1 MWFNS
6 EALAT
11 PLVLCTPSHASLH
24 FAIFCACASTTLLV
38 LHSLCMWEEDCFS
51 FKLASFF
58 QVIQSLDFFKQA
70 LSSAMPRASR
80 RSVRPARSGSTSA
93 SHASRSTSP
102 PVSEAP
108 TEASLLSCSTYDLRY
123 RCTQAGLDSS
133 WRKADLVARLLNQ
146 SASSSSGSR
155 SRSPPAP
162 TRRLS
167 EVMDESSLRQVIPT
181 EVTACVAAAV
191 QNLAPSLH
199 LPTASATLSP
209 NVTPHGSAPSSS
221 TDLGPDLQLI
231 APTTTTTMAATLP
244 TATVPARAVDR
255 IIRGEYIDLS
265 DLLPEA
271 LGLSPS
277 AAPLQLQLGDRGAV
291 VQVLPDSAT
300 SSSRVKRHVHDFA
313 TWMEA
318 WTAYLF
324 VVLSAAPSSWA
335 PELVAYQAII
345 TDANRMFHPDG
356 WLAYDRQFRSAASLN
371 KTLRWDVV
379 EPTLWQLTMT
389 GTKRQ
394 PCFNCQLPH
403 PQGARCPFRAGA
415 RQQSGFTRATHKG
428 REVCY
433 NFNFMRCSNRQCP
446 RTHVCLSCG
455 GDHPRAKCPRD
466 PQRQTT
472 SKQS

>member
-1 MWFNS
+1 MRQHH
-6 EALAT
+6 AACLAFFMHVGRR
-11 PLVLCTPSHASLH
+11 LFLFQA
-24 FAIFCACASTTLLV
+24 
-38 LHSLCMWEEDCFS
+38 EDCFS

-70 LSSAMPRASR
+70 LSSAMPRGSR

-102 PVSEAP
+102 PVSDSEAP
-108 TEASLLSCSTYDLRY
+108 TEASLLSCSTYDLWY

-133 WRKADLVARLLNQ
+133 GRKADLVARLLNQ
-146 SASSSSGSR
+146 SASSLSSGSR

-167 EVMDESSLRQVIPT
+167 EVMDESSLRQVIQT

-221 TDLGPDLQLI
+221 TDLVPDLQLI
-231 APTTTTTMAATLP
+231 APTTTTTIAAALP
-244 TATVPARAVDR
+244 TATVPARTVDR
-255 IIRGEYIDLS
+255 ISRGEYIDLS

-300 SSSRVKRHVHDFA
+300 SSSRAKRHVHDFA

-324 VVLSAAPSSWA
+324 VVLSAAPSRA

-345 TDANRMFHPDG
+345 TDANRKFHPDG

-403 PQGARCPFRAGA
+403 PQGARCPFRASA